1 MYAFIEKGTQTFFEE
16 KLSKISNPP
25 IVSAIGGLDVLCAA
39 FFQESA
45 YSFYCADSVISTGPL
60 PGTMFKRTYLLPL
73 SSLYAS
79 RV

>member
-1 MYAFIEKGTQTFFEE
+1 MGARTISEGRRIIIFITKSIIQKFFCLLFFQEKYG
-16 KLSKISNPP
+16 
-25 IVSAIGGLDVLCAA
+25 AA

-73 SSLYAS
+73 SSL
-79 RV
+79 